1 MAGLHE
7 AEICLRVVGLVP
19 QEGKQDSTCAG
30 FFDRLFRRLDSHKNR
45 VDPRQTGERRLDFL
59 DLVAICGAPRAGQ
72 GLVTRGW
79 SRQAGMVAM

>member
-59 DLVAICGAPRAGQ
+59 DLVAICEVLNMSIVKFAERFEIARK
-72 GLVTRGW
+72 LK
-79 SRQAGMVAM
+79 